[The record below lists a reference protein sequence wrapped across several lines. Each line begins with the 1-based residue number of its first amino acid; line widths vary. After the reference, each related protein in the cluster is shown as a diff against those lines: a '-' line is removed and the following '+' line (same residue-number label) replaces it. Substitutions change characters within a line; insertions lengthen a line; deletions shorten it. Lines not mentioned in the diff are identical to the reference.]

1 MGNTVYLDYA
11 ATTPVDP
18 VVVDAMIRHMGPDGV
33 FGNPASRTHGA
44 GREAALV
51 VERAREHVAELVN
64 ASPPEIIWTSGATES
79 INLALKGVACAY
91 VDRGRHIVTSSLE
104 HSAVL
109 DTCRHL
115 AREGFEITLL
125 SPGRDGL
132 ISPDCVAEALRDD
145 TVLVSLM
152 HVNNEVGTVTDI
164 AAIGALTREQ
174 GIAFHVDAV
183 QGAARLPLDTQVVN
197 ADFISLSG
205 HKMYGPKGVGALY
218 VRARSRI
225 PIVPQMHG
233 GDQERG
239 LRAGTLATHQIVGMG
254 EAAGLMRVRR
264 ESDVRSIA
272 KLERRLLEQ
281 LAGIEHMAVNGNQ
294 VRRVPGI
301 LNISFAC
308 VDSESLML
316 ALRDD
321 LAVSSGSAC
330 TSSHVGSSH
339 VLLGLGLSE
348 EWAGCSVRISLGR
361 FTTDHEIDFA
371 ASRLR
376 EAVDELRALSS
387 TWVSYGGSATATP
400 SATTRSVA
408 A

>member
-18 VVVDAMIRHMGPDGV
+18 VVVDAMVRYLGPDGV
-33 FGNPASRTHGA
+33 FGNPASRTHSA
-44 GREAALV
+44 GREATMA
-51 VERAREHVAELVN
+51 VERARVYVAEFVN
-64 ASPPEIIWTSGATES
+64 ATPSEIIWTSGATES
-79 INLALKGVACAY
+79 INLALKGVAYAC
-91 VDRGRHIVTSSLE
+91 VDRGRHIITSSLE

-125 SPGRDGL
+125 SPDRTGL

-152 HVNNEVGTVTDI
+152 HVNNEVGSVTDI
-164 AAIGALTREQ
+164 AAIGALTRER

-183 QGAARLPLDTQVVN
+183 QGAARLPLDAHVVN

-205 HKMYGPKGVGALY
+205 HKIYGPKGVGALY

-225 PIVPQMHG
+225 PIAPQMHG
-233 GDQERG
+233 GDQEQG
-239 LRAGTLATHQIVGMG
+239 LRAGTLATHQVVGMG
-254 EAAGLMRVRR
+254 EAARLMRKRR
-264 ESDVRSIA
+264 ESDVRTIA
-272 KLERRLLEQ
+272 KIEQRMLEL
-281 LAGIEHMAVNGNQ
+281 LAGIEHMALNGNQ
-294 VRRVPGI
+294 MQRVPGI

-330 TSSHVGSSH
+330 TSSHVRSSH

-348 EWAGCSVRISLGR
+348 EWAGCSVRISPGR
-361 FTTDHEIDFA
+361 FTTIHEIDFA

-376 EAVDELRALSS
+376 EAVAELRALSS
-387 TWVSYGGSATATP
+387 RWASYGGSETATP
-400 SATTRSVA
+400 SATCSVA